1 MQELKERKRDL
12 ATNKHDTET
21 FFRELQSASLPNSEE
36 TEIDIVGG
44 FCSKDMFAGINDPSD
59 EEESKEEWKRT

>member
-1 MQELKERKRDL
+1 L
-12 ATNKHDTET
+12 AANIHDTET

-44 FCSKDMFAGINDPSD
+44 FYSKDMFSGINDPSD
-59 EEESKEEWKRT
+59 EEESKEK